1 MRTVVNWGLLLG
13 FMAAPLH
20 SQTTVRISF
29 VFEGEPRA
37 STTEPA
43 EVGSILARRDALK
56 AWTDSVD
63 VYLDQVTL
71 AARAQGW
78 VRARPREQADYRVT
92 VTALPVLSAGNTPIG
107 MTAYSLVV
115 FEPEGGDWKYVQNYV
130 GYSMSAQQ
138 AAGGIFRA
146 AVDGINA
153 RRSEGGRAPVAPTG
167 QSAGPVIAIVNE
179 QPRIDPL
186 KFVFY
191 RFDLPTGT
199 CTVVGKLQGME
210 GGALDFEAIITDS
223 DGLQNWRTSHS
234 ARAWWQSGRVAAATI
249 NVALAGPGTYYI
261 IVSNVF
267 SGLTWKTV
275 SVQAAAQC

>member
-1 MRTVVNWGLLLG
+1 MRTVVTWGLLLG
-13 FMAAPLH
+13 LVVAPLH
-20 SQTTVRISF
+20 GQTTVRISF
-29 VFEGEPRA
+29 AFEGEPRP

-43 EVGSILARRDALK
+43 EVGTILARREALR

-63 VYLDQVTL
+63 VYLDQVAL
-71 AARAQGW
+71 AARDVGW
-78 VRARPREQADYRVT
+78 VRARRGEQADYRVT
-92 VTALPVLSAGNTPIG
+92 VTALPVLAGNTPTA

-115 FEPEGGDWKYVQNYV
+115 FEPVAGDWKYVQNYV
-130 GYSMSAQQ
+130 GYSLSAQQ
-138 AAGGIFRA
+138 AAGGIFRGA
-146 AVDGINA
+146 MDAINA
-153 RRSEGGRAPVAPTG
+153 KRSGGGRTPVAPIG
-167 QSAGPVIAIVNE
+167 QSAGSVIAIVNE

-199 CTVVGKLQGME
+199 CTVVGKLQGMA

-249 NVALAGPGTYYI
+249 NVALAGPATYYL

-267 SGLTWKTV
+267 SAMSWKTV
-275 SVQAAAQC
+275 AVQGAAQC